1 MPKILHQISS
11 YLLIALGIV
20 HTSLTP
26 AFMRRLSPGAMWF
39 SGAGLAM
46 VVLGFL
52 NVCLR
57 RDEGRDRVVRLLCYV
72 ANVAFT
78 IFGGIT
84 AFVINEPQGY
94 FGLLL
99 LMTLTLTSFM
109 LRNSARSDEV

>member
-1 MPKILHQISS
+1 MSEILHRITS

-26 AFMRRLSPGAMWF
+26 VFMSRLSPGAMWF
-39 SGAGLAM
+39 AGAGLAM

-57 RDEGRDRVVRLLCYV
+57 RDAGRDRVVRLLCHV
-72 ANVAFT
+72 ANVVFT
-78 IFGGIT
+78 MFGGLT

-94 FGLLL
+94 FGLVLL
-99 LMTLTLTSFM
+99 SVLTVTSFTFVK
-109 LRNSARSDEV
+109 RRSEE